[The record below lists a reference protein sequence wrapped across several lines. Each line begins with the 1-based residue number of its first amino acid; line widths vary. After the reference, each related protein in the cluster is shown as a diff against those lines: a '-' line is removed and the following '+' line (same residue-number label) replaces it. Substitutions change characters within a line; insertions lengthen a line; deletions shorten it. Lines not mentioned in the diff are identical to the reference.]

1 MARKS
6 KEEELDF
13 FYINGNEKITSN
25 KQKKKTKK
33 KKSNK
38 NSKNNNK
45 TANNKAGLADNE
57 IIIGVNTKPIEKTSD
72 TKNNKSKKKKKS
84 KSKTNNNKGKST
96 TKKKDKLNGKKKDN
110 KKDTKKKKKNKIL
123 SFCIKLI
130 IILVL
135 FGVTLTY
142 LITSPLFDISKV
154 EILGSSKITADT
166 YISLSGITIGNN
178 IYDLSKR
185 RIIENI
191 KENPYVD
198 TVEVKRKLP
207 STVEITVTERTASYM
222 LGILNSYAYINNQG
236 YILEINEEQIKAPVI
251 TGYSTREE
259 EIVPGNRLNEE
270 DLIKLEMVIKIMDT
284 ISVNGITEIVNEINI
299 ADKNNYTLIFS
310 EEGKTVFLGDGSN
323 LTDRIG
329 VYLKAIL
336 QNEKGKSGEVF
347 INGDLNQ
354 DKVFFREKV

>member
-6 KEEELDF
+6 KEEKLDF
-13 FYINGNEKITSN
+13 FYINENEKVTSN
-25 KQKKKTKK
+25 KRKKKT
-33 KKSNK
+33 N
-38 NSKNNNK
+38 KNNNK
-45 TANNKAGLADNE
+45 VGLADNE
-57 IIIGVNTKPIEKTSD
+57 IIIGVNTKPIEKTSN

-84 KSKTNNNKGKST
+84 KPKTNNNKNKNN
-96 TKKKDKLNGKKKDN
+96 TKKKDKLNV

-130 IILVL
+130 IILILCVVAL
-135 FGVTLTY
+135 IY
-142 LITSPLFDISKV
+142 LITSPIFNISRI
-154 EILGSSKITADT
+154 EIIGNNKITADT

-185 RIIENI
+185 KIIENI

-207 STVEITVTERTASYM
+207 SVVEITVTERTASYM

-236 YILEINEEQIKAPVI
+236 YILEINEEPINVPLI

-259 EIVPGNRLNEE
+259 EIILGNRLNEE
-270 DLIKLEMVIKIMDT
+270 DLVKLEMVLKIMDT
-284 ISVNGITEIVNEINI
+284 ISVNGITDIVNEIDVSN
-299 ADKNNYTLIFS
+299 KNNYTLIFS
-310 EEGKTVFLGDGSN
+310 EEGKTVYLGNGSN

-336 QNEKGKSGEVF
+336 QKEKGKSGEIF

>member
-6 KEEELDF
+6 KEEKLDF
-13 FYINGNEKITSN
+13 FYINENEKVTSN
-25 KQKKKTKK
+25 KRKKKT
-33 KKSNK
+33 N
-38 NSKNNNK
+38 KNNNK
-45 TANNKAGLADNE
+45 VGLADNE
-57 IIIGVNTKPIEKTSD
+57 IIIGVNTKPIEKTSN

-84 KSKTNNNKGKST
+84 KPKTNNNKNKNN
-96 TKKKDKLNGKKKDN
+96 TKKKDKLNV

-130 IILVL
+130 IILIL
-135 FGVTLTY
+135 FGVALTY
-142 LITSPLFDISKV
+142 LITSPIFNISKI
-154 EILGSSKITADT
+154 EIIGNSKITADT

-185 RIIENI
+185 KIIENI

-207 STVEITVTERTASYM
+207 SVVEITVTERTASYM

-236 YILEINEEQIKAPVI
+236 YILEINEEQINAPVI
-251 TGYSTREE
+251 TGYFTNEE
-259 EIVPGNRLNEE
+259 EIVIGNRLNEE
-270 DLIKLEMVIKIMDT
+270 DLVKLEMVLKIMDT
-284 ISVNGITEIVNEINI
+284 IYVNGITEIVNEINVS
-299 ADKNNYTLIFS
+299 DQNNYTLIFS
-310 EEGKTVFLGDGSN
+310 EEGKTVYLGNGSN

-336 QNEKGKSGEVF
+336 QKEKGKSGEIF